1 MRAFWIVPASWCLAT
16 YSAAAILSSLCLRW
30 LGWSA
35 PGNAPLATRR
45 SRSMKFIIFSI
56 QEGQFMM
63 DLLIPAFH
71 TGRTKMM
78 ALDMSCGGLREGVR
92 AAAPQVHS
100 TEMTYSANVVW
111 LS

>member
-1 MRAFWIVPASWCLAT
+1 
-16 YSAAAILSSLCLRW
+16 
-30 LGWSA
+30 
-35 PGNAPLATRR
+35 
-45 SRSMKFIIFSI
+45 
-56 QEGQFMM
+56 MM
-63 DLLIPAFH
+63 DLLISAFH
-71 TGRTKMM
+71 IGRTKMM